1 MAQYASYKP
10 SGTPWIG
17 DIPSHW
23 EVKPIKTVGRFCKGL
38 TFTKANLVDDGV
50 AVISYGQIHSKI
62 NNSVG
67 LNDELMRYIPAE
79 ISRNQKNAKVDN
91 GDFIFADTSEDLE
104 GCGNHVLIENRGFDM
119 YGGYHTIIL
128 HCMAN
133 QGGRFL
139 SYLFKT
145 DYWRGQIRAKVSGV
159 KVYSITRQILSSTS
173 ILVPPLH
180 ERQAIANYLDK
191 KCGSI
196 DKVIATQER
205 RIALLSELK
214 QSIITEAVTRGLN
227 PDVPLKDSGIDWI
240 GQIPEHWER
249 CRFKN
254 FMALITTSS
263 TSDCKIGLENIES
276 CSGKFIETFSEFDG
290 NGTYFKAGHIV
301 YGKLRPYLRKVWL
314 AEFEGNAV
322 GDFFVFEAKPN
333 TISSF
338 VKYLLLSDGFTQIA
352 TGSTEGAKMP
362 RVSSE
367 AILSLSYCLPPL
379 EEQCAIVNHL
389 DRKCSR
395 IASAIAKAKRE
406 IELLREFKQSVIT
419 EAVTGKIKVC

>member
-1 MAQYASYKP
+1 MVP
-10 SGTPWIG
+10 TI
-17 DIPSHW
+17 D
-23 EVKPIKTVGRFCKGL
+23 E
-38 TFTKANLVDDGV
+38 
-50 AVISYGQIHSKI
+50 QI
-62 NNSVG
+62 
-67 LNDELMRYIPAE
+67 
-79 ISRNQKNAKVDN
+79 
-91 GDFIFADTSEDLE
+91 
-104 GCGNHVLIENRGFDM
+104 
-119 YGGYHTIIL
+119 
-128 HCMAN
+128 
-133 QGGRFL
+133 
-139 SYLFKT
+139 
-145 DYWRGQIRAKVSGV
+145 
-159 KVYSITRQILSSTS
+159 
-173 ILVPPLH
+173 
-180 ERQAIANYLDK
+180 AIADYLDR
-191 KCGSI
+191 KCVSI
-196 DKVIATQER
+196 DRIIATQER

-227 PDVPLKDSGIDWI
+227 PDAPFKDSGIEWI
-240 GQIPEHWER
+240 GKIPEHWER

-254 FMALITTSS
+254 FMALITTPS

-333 TISSF
+333 TTSSF

-367 AILSLSYCLPPL
+367 TILSLSYCLPPL
-379 EEQCAIVNHL
+379 EEQCAIVDYL
-389 DRKCSR
+389 DKKCSR
-395 IASAIAKAKRE
+395 IDSSIAKAKRA

-419 EAVTGKIKVC
+419 ETVTGKIKVC